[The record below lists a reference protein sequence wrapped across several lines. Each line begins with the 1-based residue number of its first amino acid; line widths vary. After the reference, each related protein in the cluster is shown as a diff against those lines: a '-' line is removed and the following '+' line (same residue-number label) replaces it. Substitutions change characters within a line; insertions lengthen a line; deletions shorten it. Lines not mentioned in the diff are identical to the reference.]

1 MLFHIFCFT
10 SIFAQFNSLKYDVPM
25 ERVPLRF
32 ALMDTLSNPLDID
45 TLREE
50 SIQLHKPVLFS
61 LPLKNIFITSVYGN
75 RLHPIDRVHKF
86 HYGIDLRAN
95 NDTIFSIYNSKIIDA
110 GYCKDLGHYIKTAFL
125 DYTVTYGHLQY
136 YFYKK
141 NDTVNANVPIGITGN
156 TGKSTAPHLHF
167 SVQKKGLHINPVTFI
182 NNILKA
188 NNIAV
193 DNYILVNNN

>member
-50 SIQLHKPVLFS
+50 SIQLHKLVLFS
-61 LPLKNIFITSVYGN
+61 LLLKNIFITSVYGN

-95 NDTIFSIYNSKIIDA
+95 NDTIFSI
-110 GYCKDLGHYIKTAFL
+110 
-125 DYTVTYGHLQY
+125 
-136 YFYKK
+136 
-141 NDTVNANVPIGITGN
+141 
-156 TGKSTAPHLHF
+156 
-167 SVQKKGLHINPVTFI
+167 
-182 NNILKA
+182 
-188 NNIAV
+188 
-193 DNYILVNNN
+193 